1 MAGSP
6 AARLG
11 IDKPDVRRIV
21 HFGPPKTLETYYQES
36 GRAGRDGAPRD
47 KSDCHFEETAAE
59 YDRKPGIKWLSCTT
73 K

>member
-6 AARLG
+6 AVRLG

-47 KSDCHFEETAAE
+47 KSDCHFKKTAAE